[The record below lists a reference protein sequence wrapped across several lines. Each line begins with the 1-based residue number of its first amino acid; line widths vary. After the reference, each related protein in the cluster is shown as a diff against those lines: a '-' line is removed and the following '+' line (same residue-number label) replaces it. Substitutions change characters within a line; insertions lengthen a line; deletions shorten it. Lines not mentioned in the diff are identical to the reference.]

1 MASTWAGM
9 AVRAASVITSAAA
22 GLHQELSTE
31 TLEIKAPYRA
41 LTAVTARCGTGML
54 TS

>member
-9 AVRAASVITSAAA
+9 AVLAAPVSTSAAA

-31 TLEIKAPYRA
+31 TLEIKATYRA
-41 LTAVTARCGTGML
+41 STASTARCGRGML
-54 TS
+54 TF